1 MDLDKGFEAVKK
13 MWFCILLLVATSQST
28 KALPSTIRVG
38 ALFEPENEG
47 PKLAFM
53 SAIEK
58 VNLKNEIL
66 PQTLLMYDVSIVQ
79 PQDSFHA
86 SKKICKQ
93 LEEGVAAVFGPL
105 SSSSAAHV
113 QSMCYALEVPHLQA
127 RWDSRD
133 IKDID
138 YFSINLYPHYLT
150 LSRVFLDLVV
160 HWNWKRFTILYED
173 NDGLI
178 RLQEVLNAAS
188 KYEFEISVRK
198 LQLRDGKYISQLK
211 EIKEQGENRLIVDCN
226 NNTIYQLLKQALQV
240 TMLSNSYHFMFTT
253 LDLPLIDLE
262 EFKYGGVNI
271 TAIRLIDSLRP
282 QVSEVTQD
290 WIMEEKR
297 TGNSPIKG
305 YKAEIPTETA
315 LMYDA
320 VILFAKGLHQV
331 AGARDINTMS
341 LSCTKQNT
349 WTHGNSLL
357 NYMKTV
363 VFDGLSGKIM
373 FDSNGE
379 RSDFSVNVLKLKETG
394 LTKIGTWTT
403 KYGVNMTESPIE
415 NKKEIEKKLSNSTLR
430 VVTKLELP
438 YVGNKTNLDGT
449 VEYEGF
455 AIDLLNAIAEELHF
469 NYTITIVKDG
479 QYGGEDPKT
488 GKWNG
493 MVGELIDQKA
503 DLAVAGMSIT
513 YKREKVI
520 DFTKP
525 FLNLGITILY
535 KRPHKKPPKLF
546 SFLSPLTSEVWVYII
561 AAYLVVSFMLYIIAR
576 LSPYEWYES
585 GSDELDNQ
593 FTVLNSLWFTIG
605 CLMQQ
610 GSEVA
615 PRAVSTRIVGGIW
628 WFFTLIVISSYTAN
642 LAAFLTIDRLDTT
655 IESVE
660 DLAKQTDVHYGT
672 LKGGSSKAF
681 FEDSDVPIYKQ
692 MANFMTSTTPS
703 VYVSST
709 KEAVARVLLGS
720 YAYLGESTSID
731 YQVQRHCDLMQVG
744 GLLDSKGYGIATP
757 RGSPYRD
764 MISEQILRLQER
776 QKISKLYTKWWK
788 EKAESNCDTEGKGK
802 QNANEL
808 GLQNVGGVFVV
819 LVAGVVA
826 GTIMA
831 IFEFLWKAWR
841 NSRID
846 KRPFCTEVS
855 QELRVA
861 ITCLGSSRKNGKK
874 KSEDA
879 RLDNHQL
886 VPLTS
891 GQNSFM
897 SKDMNT

>member
-1 MDLDKGFEAVKK
+1 
-13 MWFCILLLVATSQST
+13 
-28 KALPSTIRVG
+28 
-38 ALFEPENEG
+38 
-47 PKLAFM
+47 M

-66 PQTLLMYDVSIVQ
+66 PQTLLIYDVLKVQ
-79 PQDSFHA
+79 PQDSFQA
-86 SKKICKQ
+86 SNLVCKQ
-93 LEEGVAAVFGPL
+93 LEKGIAAVFGPL

-113 QSMCYALEVPHLQA
+113 QSICYALEIPHLQT

-133 IKDID
+133 IRDVD

-160 HWNWKRFTILYED
+160 HWNWKQFTILYET
-173 NDGLI
+173 NDGLV

-188 KYEFEISVRK
+188 KYDFQITVRK

-211 EIKEQGENRLIVDCN
+211 EIQQHGETRIIVDCN
-226 NNTIYQLLKQALQV
+226 NNTIYNLLKQALQV
-240 TMLSNSYHFMFTT
+240 TMLSASYHFIFTT
-253 LDLPLIDLE
+253 LDLTLIDLE
-262 EFKYGGVNI
+262 EFKYGGANI
-271 TAIRLIDSLRP
+271 TAVRMIDSLRP
-282 QVSEVTQD
+282 FVSEVTQD
-290 WIMEEKR
+290 WVMEEKR

-305 YKAEIPTETA
+305 LKTEIPTETA

-320 VILFAKGLHQV
+320 VYLFAKALHQV
-331 AGARDINTMS
+331 AAARDINTMA

-349 WTHGNSLL
+349 WNHGNSVL

-363 VFDGLSGKIM
+363 VFDGLSGRVM
-373 FDSNGE
+373 FDHKGE
-379 RSDFSVNVLKLKETG
+379 RSDFSLNVLKLKDQG
-394 LTKIGTWTT
+394 LTKIGTWDSTN
-403 KYGVNMTESPIE
+403 GVNLTESKTE
-415 NKKEIEKKLSNSTLR
+415 TKHELQKKLANSTLR

-438 YVGNKTNLDGT
+438 YVGNKTAPDGT

-469 NYTITIVKDG
+469 NYTISIVKDG
-479 QYGGEDPKT
+479 QYGGEDPVT

-493 MVGELIDQKA
+493 MVGELIERKA
-503 DLAVAGMSIT
+503 ELAVAGMSIT

-535 KRPHKKPPKLF
+535 KKPMKKPPKLF

-615 PRAVSTRIVGGIW
+615 PRAVSTRIVSGIW
-628 WFFTLIVISSYTAN
+628 WFFTLIMISSYTAN

-672 LKGGSSKAF
+672 LEGGSSKQF
-681 FEDSDVPIYKQ
+681 FEDSDVPTYKK
-692 MANFMTSTTPS
+692 MANFMQSTTPS
-703 VYVSST
+703 VYVSSSR
-709 KEAVARVLLGS
+709 EAVQRVLKEN

-731 YQVQRHCDLMQVG
+731 YQVQRNCQLMQVG

-764 MISEQILRLQER
+764 MISEKILFLQER
-776 QKISKLYTKWWK
+776 QEISKLYTKWWK
-788 EKAESNCDTEGKGK
+788 EKAANKCDNESKGK

-819 LVAGVVA
+819 LMAGVVA

-831 IFEFLWKAWR
+831 IFEFLWKSWR

-846 KRPFCTEVS
+846 KQPFCTEVS

-861 ITCLGSSRKNGKK
+861 ITCLGSSRKNGKT
-874 KSEDA
+874 KSDDA

-891 GQNSFM
+891 GQNSFLT
-897 SKDMNT
+897 KDMNT